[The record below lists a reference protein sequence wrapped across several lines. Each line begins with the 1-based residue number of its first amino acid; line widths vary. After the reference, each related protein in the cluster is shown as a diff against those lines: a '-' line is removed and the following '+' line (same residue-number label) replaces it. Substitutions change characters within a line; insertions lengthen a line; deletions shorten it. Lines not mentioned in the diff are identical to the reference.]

1 MTKQVTE
8 TGLSK
13 HQFELHKERLEALQ
27 RSQQVKQL
35 EIAVDTEKERTQQSL
50 QRLNAE
56 KQKTLITKEDV
67 GIERL
72 KLQAK
77 RIDATLQQH
86 QINRKN
92 LDSTHQEKEN
102 ALYGKTL
109 DLKYEGLATDF
120 ESAQEMLAQRREQL
134 KQQGILG
141 G

>member
-1 MTKQVTE
+1 MTKQIAD
-8 TGLSK
+8 TGISK
-13 HQFELHKERLEALQ
+13 HQFQLQKEKLEGLQ
-27 RSQQVKQL
+27 RTQQVKQL
-35 EIAVDTEKERTQQSL
+35 EIAVDTEKEKTQQSL

-56 KQKTLITKEDV
+56 KQRTLSAKEDV
-67 GIERL
+67 NIERL
-72 KLQAK
+72 KLQS
-77 RIDATLQQH
+77 RRVDVTLQQH